1 MTKSKVLAKRTTYHA
16 TSLPVYQNFTAFRY
30 NEKVTTLL
38 QDLSSYTESSLMED
52 ERWQAV
58 LQIVNSPRFSK
69 SSRLS
74 QLLLYLA
81 EQTLLDRTKLLN
93 EQTIATEVFERG
105 DDFDPGV
112 DTIVRSHMV
121 RLRQRLDQYVADAK
135 GTVFQVTVPKGEYI
149 VRFDRLASS
158 FLEPIVEAYPLD
170 QVAAAAPPVIAK
182 DSSSRTRWVTNPL
195 FLPCCLMS
203 VLIVLLSFA
212 LFFTRHRATEAANRP
227 SHLLWNRIFQSSRPT
242 TFVAADNGLVLLHW
256 MTRKDTTLAEYL
268 NRDFRQETQGLS
280 RERTDEILNIANR
293 RYTSFV
299 DLNFFRRIQQ
309 LPFSSSDKLIVK
321 YARDLR
327 MDELKQGN
335 IILSGARGANPWLEL
350 YEPQMNFFGS
360 NDGVHHIYS
369 FINRHPQP
377 GEPDR
382 YFVSDA
388 DPKQRVLGVLALIS
402 NLDGN
407 GNALVIEG
415 NSMAG
420 TEAITDF
427 LFNDEALLPFLSQLK
442 KPDGT
447 LPHFEVLIESNSVN
461 GNAGSFHILAYRTHL

>member
-1 MTKSKVLAKRTTYHA
+1 MTCSTTP
-16 TSLPVYQNFTAFRY
+16 LPVYQNFTSLRH
-30 NEKVTTLL
+30 NQKVATLL
-38 QDLSSYTESSLMED
+38 HDLSSYTQSPLMED

-58 LQIVNSPRFSK
+58 LHIVNSPRFSK

-81 EQTLLDRTKLLN
+81 EQTLLGRTELLN
-93 EQTIATEVFERG
+93 EQNIATEVFGRG
-105 DDFDPGV
+105 DEFDPGV

-121 RLRQRLDQYVADAK
+121 RLRQRLDQYIADSK
-135 GTVFQVTVPKGEYI
+135 GTVFRVTVPKGKYL
-149 VRFDRLASS
+149 VRFDRVASS
-158 FLEPIVEAYPLD
+158 FGEPSAEAYPLHH
-170 QVAAAAPPVIAK
+170 VAAGAASVTTAE
-182 DSSSRTRWVTNPL
+182 SSSRTRWITNPL

-212 LFFTRHRATEAANRP
+212 LFFTRHRARGAANRP
-227 SHLLWNRIFQSSRPT
+227 THLLWNRIFQSSRPT

-268 NRDFRQETQGLS
+268 NHDFSQETQGLS
-280 RERTDEILNIANR
+280 RERIDEILNIANR

-309 LPFSSSDKLIVK
+309 FPFASSDKLIVK

-360 NDGVHHIYS
+360 NDGVRHIYS
-369 FINRHPQP
+369 FINRHPQA

-388 DPKQRVLGVLALIS
+388 DPKQRVLGVLAFIS

-427 LFNDEALLPFLSQLK
+427 LFNDEALLPFLNRLMR
-442 KPDGT
+442 PDGT

-461 GNAGSFHILAYRTHL
+461 GSAGSFHILAYRIHL

>member
-1 MTKSKVLAKRTTYHA
+1 
-16 TSLPVYQNFTAFRY
+16 
-30 NEKVTTLL
+30 
-38 QDLSSYTESSLMED
+38 MED

-74 QLLLYLA
+74 QLLLYLS
-81 EQTLLDRTKLLN
+81 EQTLLDQTELLN
-93 EQTIATEVFERG
+93 ERNIATEVFARG

-121 RLRQRLDQYVADAK
+121 RLRQRLEQYAAASK
-135 GTVFQVTVPKGEYI
+135 GAAFHVTVPRGEYL
-149 VRFDRLASS
+149 VRFDRVAPL
-158 FLEPIVEAYPLD
+158 FLEPVAEAYPLH
-170 QVAAAAPPVIAK
+170 QVAPAAAPSLTAK
-182 DSSSRTRWVTNPL
+182 DFSSGTRWVTNPL
-195 FLPCCLMS
+195 FLPCCLMC
-203 VLIVLLSFA
+203 VLVVFLSFA
-212 LFFTRHRATEAANRP
+212 LFFIRDRSKTAANP
-227 SHLLWNRIFQSSRPT
+227 PVHPLWNRIFQSSRPT
-242 TFVAADNGLVLLHW
+242 TLVAADNGLVLLHW

-268 NRDFRQETQGLS
+268 NHDFSQETQGLS
-280 RERTDEILNIANR
+280 RERTEEVLNIANR

-299 DLNFFRRIQQ
+299 DLNFFRRLRQ
-309 LPFSSSDKLIVK
+309 LPFASSEKLIVK

-335 IILSGARGANPWLEL
+335 IILSGARGADPWLEL

-377 GEPDR
+377 GEPYR

-388 DPKQRVLGVLALIS
+388 DPKQRVLGVLAFIS

-427 LFNDEALLPFLSQLK
+427 LFSDEALLPFLNQLK

>member
-1 MTKSKVLAKRTTYHA
+1 
-16 TSLPVYQNFTAFRY
+16 
-30 NEKVTTLL
+30 
-38 QDLSSYTESSLMED
+38 MED

-58 LQIVNSPRFSK
+58 LHIVNSPLFSR

-74 QLLLYLA
+74 QLLLYIA
-81 EQTLLDRTKLLN
+81 EQTLLDRTELLN
-93 EQTIATEVFERG
+93 EQNIATEVFARG

-121 RLRQRLDQYVADAK
+121 RLRQRLNQYAADSEE
-135 GTVFQVTVPKGEYI
+135 TIFRVTLPKGEYL
-149 VRFDRLASS
+149 VRFDRVVSS
-158 FLEPIVEAYPLD
+158 FRDLIAEPQTIP
-170 QVAAAAPPVIAK
+170 QIAARAPSVTGE
-182 DSSSRTRWVTNPL
+182 DSSSRSRWVTNPL

-203 VLIVLLSFA
+203 VLVVFLSLALLSV
-212 LFFTRHRATEAANRP
+212 RYRAKGAANRP
-227 SHLLWNRIFQSSRPT
+227 THSLWNRIFQSSRPT

-256 MTRKDTTLAEYL
+256 MTRKDTTLTEYL
-268 NRDFRQETQGLS
+268 NHDFRQETQGLS
-280 RERTDEILNIANR
+280 RERIDEILNIANR

-309 LPFSSSDKLIVK
+309 LPFASSDKLVVK

-350 YEPQMNFFGS
+350 YEPQMNFIGS

-369 FINRHPQP
+369 FINRQPQP
-377 GEPDR
+377 GEPGR

-388 DPKQRVLGVLALIS
+388 DPTRRVLGVLAFIS

-420 TEAITDF
+420 TEATTDF
-427 LFNDEALLPFLSQLK
+427 LFDDDALLPFLNKLK
-442 KPDGT
+442 RPNGT

>member
-1 MTKSKVLAKRTTYHA
+1 
-16 TSLPVYQNFTAFRY
+16 
-30 NEKVTTLL
+30 
-38 QDLSSYTESSLMED
+38 MED

-81 EQTLLDRTKLLN
+81 EQTLLNRTELLN

-121 RLRQRLDQYVADAK
+121 RLRQRLDQYVSDSK
-135 GTVFQVTVPKGEYI
+135 ETGFRVTVPKGEYI

-170 QVAAAAPPVIAK
+170 QVAAEAPPVIAK

>member
-1 MTKSKVLAKRTTYHA
+1 MD
-16 TSLPVYQNFTAFRY
+16 
-30 NEKVTTLL
+30 E
-38 QDLSSYTESSLMED
+38 

-58 LQIVNSPRFSK
+58 LHIVNSPLFSR

-81 EQTLLDRTKLLN
+81 EQTLLDRTELLN
-93 EQTIATEVFERG
+93 EQNIATEVFARG

-121 RLRQRLDQYVADAK
+121 RLRQRLDQYAADSQD
-135 GTVFQVTVPKGEYI
+135 TVFRVTIPKGEYL
-149 VRFDRLASS
+149 VRFDRVVASFRELA
-158 FLEPIVEAYPLD
+158 EPQTIP
-170 QVAAAAPPVIAK
+170 QIAARAPSVTGE
-182 DSSSRTRWVTNPL
+182 DTSSRSRWVTNPL

-203 VLIVLLSFA
+203 VLIVFLSFA
-212 LFFTRHRATEAANRP
+212 LFSTPYRDRAKTAPNRP
-227 SHLLWNRIFQSSRPT
+227 THPLWNRIFQSSRPT

-256 MTRKDTTLAEYL
+256 MTRKDTTLTEYL
-268 NRDFRQETQGLS
+268 NHDFRQETQGLS
-280 RERTDEILNIANR
+280 RERIDEILNIANR

-299 DLNFFRRIQQ
+299 DLNLFRRVQQ
-309 LPFSSSDKLIVK
+309 LPFASPDKLIVK

-369 FINRHPQP
+369 FINRQPQP

-382 YFVSDA
+382 YFVSDS
-388 DPKQRVLGVLALIS
+388 DPKRRVLGVLAFIS

-427 LFNDEALLPFLSQLK
+427 LFNDDALLPFLNQLK
-442 KPDGT
+442 RPDGT

-461 GNAGSFHILAYRTHL
+461 GNAGSFHILAYRTHN

>member
-1 MTKSKVLAKRTTYHA
+1 
-16 TSLPVYQNFTAFRY
+16 
-30 NEKVTTLL
+30 
-38 QDLSSYTESSLMED
+38 MED

-58 LQIVNSPRFSK
+58 LQIVNSPLFSK

-74 QLLLYLA
+74 RLLLYLA
-81 EQTLLDRTKLLN
+81 EQSLLARAELLN
-93 EQTIATEVFERG
+93 EQNIATEVFARG
-105 DDFDPGV
+105 DDFNPGV

-121 RLRQRLDQYVADAK
+121 RLRQRLDQYISDSQETKFRVS
-135 GTVFQVTVPKGEYI
+135 VPKGEYL
-149 VRFDRLASS
+149 VRFDRVASS
-158 FLEPIVEAYPLD
+158 FYETFAGP
-170 QVAAAAPPVIAK
+170 QTTHGAAEGARSGTEK
-182 DSSSRTRWVTNPL
+182 DFARGRWATNQL
-195 FLPCCLMS
+195 FLPCCMMS
-203 VLIVLLSFA
+203 ILIVLLSLA
-212 LFFTRHRATEAANRP
+212 LFGTHGRIAANP
-227 SHLLWNRIFQSSRPT
+227 PAAHLLWSRMFESSKPT

-256 MTRKDTTLAEYL
+256 MTKKDTTLAEYL
-268 NRDFRQETQGLS
+268 NRDFSRETQGLS
-280 RERTDEILNIANR
+280 KERTSEILSIAKR
-293 RYTSFV
+293 RYTSLV
-299 DLNFFRRIQQ
+299 DLNFFRRVQQ

-350 YEPQMNFFGS
+350 YEPQMNFIGS
-360 NDGVHHIYS
+360 NDGVRHVYS
-369 FINRHPQP
+369 FINRRPQL

-382 YFVSDA
+382 YLVSDG
-388 DPKQRVLGVLALIS
+388 DPKQRVLGVLAFIS

-427 LFNDEALLPFLSQLK
+427 LFSDDALLSFLRQLK
-442 KPDGT
+442 RANET

-461 GNAGSFHILAYRTHL
+461 GNAGSFHILAYRIHH